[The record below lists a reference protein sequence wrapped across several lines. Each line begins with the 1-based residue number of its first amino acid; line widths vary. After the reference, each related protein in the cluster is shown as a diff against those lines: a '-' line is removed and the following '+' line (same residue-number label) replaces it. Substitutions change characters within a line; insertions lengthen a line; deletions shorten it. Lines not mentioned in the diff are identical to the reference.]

1 MQAVEMLECHRPT
14 KKTRTLILNPEPLF
28 AACRQARIE
37 AVAGKLGAA
46 IKMQKVTK
54 SMGQITGTMSKVLQ
68 TMKLDDIQATMD
80 KVRSDKQPPPPAP
93 L

>member
-1 MQAVEMLECHRPT
+1 M
-14 KKTRTLILNPEPLF
+14 
-28 AACRQARIE
+28 
-37 AVAGKLGAA
+37 AGKLGAA

-80 KVRSDKQPPPPAP
+80 KVSNDQQPPTTLP